1 MNLRKTVSL
10 AISLLLLS
18 TVAFAQG
25 SATGD
30 LHVIVKD
37 PNGGMVT
44 NATVAAR
51 EEAKGLERSTNVNAQ
66 GEYRIVALHPDNYTV
81 TEEAD
86 GFAKTTAK
94 QVNNTIGQKTEFPAD
109 LAIAGV
115 PEDVDV

>member
-18 TVAFAQG
+18 TVALAQG

-66 GEYRIVALHPDNYTV
+66 GEYRIVALPPATTRLLWMHPV
-81 TEEAD
+81 L
-86 GFAKTTAK
+86 
-94 QVNNTIGQKTEFPAD
+94 QRLP
-109 LAIAGV
+109 
-115 PEDVDV
+115 PSM